1 MTGEV
6 DIHNWRDTPEWY
18 QSISCKFFFSNGD
31 GNRMRS
37 PKDDGRDH
45 GTR

>member
-18 QSISCKFFFSNGD
+18 QSQTDSQKNVSQSK
-31 GNRMRS
+31 S
-37 PKDDGRDH
+37 PGAAERIIQTEKNN
-45 GTR
+45 